1 MDEAIELRLTDVFR
15 SVFDDLDLRLS
26 ADMTAKDVPD
36 WDSLSHITLIVA
48 VEQEFRIRFTTAE
61 VAGLMNVGDLADG
74 IRKKL
79 A

>member
-1 MDEAIELRLTDVFR
+1 MDEAIQLRLTDIFQSVFDDPELRLT
-15 SVFDDLDLRLS
+15 
-26 ADMTAKDVPD
+26 AAMTAKDVPE

-48 VEQEFRIRFTTAE
+48 IEREFRIRFTTAE
-61 VAGLMNVGDLADG
+61 VAGLMNVGDLADR

>member
-1 MDEAIELRLTDVFR
+1 MDEAIQLRLTDIFR
-15 SVFDDLDLRLS
+15 SVFDDPELRLT
-26 ADMTAKDVPD
+26 AAMTAKDVPE

-48 VEQEFRIRFTTAE
+48 IEREFRIRFTTAE
-61 VAGLMNVGDLADG
+61 VAGLMNVGDLADR

>member
-1 MDEAIELRLTDVFR
+1 VDEDIQLRLTEIFR
-15 SVFDDLDLRLS
+15 SVFDDPDLRIT

-48 VEQEFRIRFTTAE
+48 IEREFRIRFTTAE
-61 VAGLMNVGDLADG
+61 VASLMNVGDLADR

-79 A
+79 P

>member
-1 MDEAIELRLTDVFR
+1 VDEAIQLRLTDIFQ
-15 SVFDDLDLRLS
+15 SVFDDADLRLT
-26 ADMTAKDVPD
+26 AAMTAKDVPE

-48 VEQEFRIRFTTAE
+48 IEREFRIRFTTAV
-61 VAGLMNVGDLADG
+61 VAGLMYVGDLADR

>member
-1 MDEAIELRLTDVFR
+1 MDEDIQLRLTRIFHSLFDVP
-15 SVFDDLDLRLS
+15 DLCLTR
-26 ADMTAKDVPD
+26 AMTAKDVPE

-48 VEQEFRIRFTTAE
+48 IEREFRIRFTTAE
-61 VAGLMNVGDLADG
+61 VAGLMNVGDLADQ

>member
-1 MDEAIELRLTDVFR
+1 MDEDIQLRLTEIFR
-15 SVFDDLDLRLS
+15 SVFDDPDLRIT

-48 VEQEFRIRFTTAE
+48 IEREFRIRFTTAE
-61 VAGLMNVGDLADG
+61 VASLMNVGDLADR

-79 A
+79 P